1 MLISVGLKEFAKVKS
16 LWLCMVFSLRKIFA
30 FSSHTVSEFAWN
42 ICEADAVTLSKIFAL
57 IFTLLVLM
65 FCKSLWICMNC
76 VCSCCICLLAFSVN
90 VLFHSFPG
98 MIDFSL
104 ASSSFEAHHTFK
116 DGFYSSLSTHFVCAW
131 LSALFWIS
139 LKKWS
144 AHEHIYQAFFSP
156 LFDHYCPSGISCVM
170 CFKLWCFF

>member
-1 MLISVGLKEFAKVKS
+1 MHGVFTKKDLCLQFTHSQWVCMKHLWSWCCHLKQDLCLNFHIVGAHVLQKYVNLHE
-16 LWLCMVFSLRKIFA
+16 LCVQLLHMSFSILSKCA
-30 FSSHTVSEFAWN
+30 FSFISWN
-42 ICEADAVTLSKIFAL
+42 D
-57 IFTLLVLM
+57 
-65 FCKSLWICMNC
+65 W
-76 VCSCCICLLAFSVN
+76 
-90 VLFHSFPG
+90 
-98 MIDFSL
+98 FSL